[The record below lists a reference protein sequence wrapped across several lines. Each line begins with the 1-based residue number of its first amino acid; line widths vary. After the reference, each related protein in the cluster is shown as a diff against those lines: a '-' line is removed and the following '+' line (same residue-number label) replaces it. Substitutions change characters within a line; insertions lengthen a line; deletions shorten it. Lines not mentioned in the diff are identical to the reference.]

1 MNMIKRIQ
9 KPITKVLTTTTALL
23 LLQTG
28 TFAQARPASM
38 GIMGSK
44 QNVTTVTQG
53 GVALIGGGGAVP
65 SAYKWMINRSGGGD
79 VVVITASGNVG
90 YSEDIYKIGGANSV
104 ETLNITS
111 RQLADND
118 TVANIIRNAEMLFL
132 AGGDQSN
139 YMNFWRGTKTQAAIN
154 YLLNVKK
161 IPVGGTSAGCAIL
174 SGLYYSG
181 EGGSVVSDK
190 ALADPYMD
198 GIKLYNNDLLHAPYL
213 QNVLTDQHYLARNRE
228 GRHVTFLARMVADW
242 GLYATGIAP
251 NEKTAVCIDEFG
263 QAKVFGESA
272 AYFIK
277 TSEAQAPETVKPG
290 KPLEWF
296 NNKQALQVYEIVG
309 SDSGSGGFS
318 VGDFNSNKAQGGQWY
333 WWYVKNGKLVK
344 EKTTAPNQGKY
355 ALAIHG
361 GAGTILKKNMTPE
374 KEKAYTAALKQA
386 LEAGYAKIKA
396 GKSSLDAVEAA
407 IHVLEDNPLFNAGK
421 GAVFTHDGRNEM
433 DAAIMD
439 GKTLGAGAVAGV
451 TVIRNPISAARAVM
465 EKSEHV
471 MMAGP
476 GAEQFAKQAGITIVD
491 PKYFYT
497 EERWKGLQNAIKED
511 SIKAKLDHSYNETPA
526 KFGIINRDYK
536 FGTVGAVAL
545 DQYGNLAAGTSTGGM
560 TNKKFGRIG
569 DAPIIG
575 GGTYANNNSVA
586 ISCTGWGE
594 YYIRTVVAH
603 DLSALMQYANK
614 TVEEAGKEVI
624 QKMGDLGGDGGL
636 IAIDKNGNIAMPFN
650 TEGMYRGSITKDGKI
665 EIHIYK
671 D

>member
-1 MNMIKRIQ
+1 MVAAKTI
-9 KPITKVLTTTTALL
+9 LALL
-23 LLQTG
+23 LLQITAV
-28 TFAQARPASM
+28 AQVPSRPGSL
-38 GIMGSK
+38 GIMGNAKNIATS
-44 QNVTTVTQG
+44 TTG

-65 SAYKWMINRSGGGD
+65 SAYQWMIGRSGGGD
-79 VVVITASGNVG
+79 VVVITASGNAG
-90 YSEDIYKIGGANSV
+90 YSEDIFKLGGTNSV

-132 AGGDQSN
+132 AGGDQSR
-139 YMNFWRGTKTQAAIN
+139 YMNYWRGTKTQAAIN

-161 IPVGGTSAGCAIL
+161 VPVGGTSAGCAIL

-181 EGGSVVSDK
+181 EGGSVVSEK
-190 ALADPYMD
+190 ALANPYTD
-198 GIKLYNNDLLHAPYL
+198 GVTLYNNDLLHAPFL
-213 QNVLTDQHYLARNRE
+213 QNVLTDQHYLARGRE
-228 GRHVTFLARMVADW
+228 GRHITFLARMVADW

-251 NEKTAVCIDEFG
+251 NEKTAVCVDEFG
-263 QAKVFGESA
+263 QAKVFGEST

-277 TSEAQAPETVKPG
+277 TTEAKAPETVKPG
-290 KPLEWF
+290 KPLEWYS
-296 NNKQALQVYEIVG
+296 NKQALLVYEIMG

-318 VGDFNSNKAQGGQWY
+318 VGDFSPAKASGGKWY
-333 WWYVKNGKLVK
+333 WWYVKNGQLVK
-344 EKTTAPNQGKY
+344 EKTASPNQGGY
-355 ALAIHG
+355 ALVIHG

-374 KEKAYTAALKQA
+374 KEKAYTAGLKQA
-386 LEAGYAKIKA
+386 LEAGYAQIKA

-471 MMAGP
+471 MMAGA

-497 EERWKGLQNAIKED
+497 EERWKGLRKAIEED
-511 SIKAKLDHSYNETPA
+511 SVKAKLDHSYNEPPA
-526 KFGIINRDYK
+526 RLGTINHDYK

-560 TNKKFGRIG
+560 TNKKYGRIG

-575 GGTYANNNSVA
+575 AGTYANNKTVA

-603 DLSALMQYANK
+603 DLSAMMEYAGMP
-614 TVEEAGKEVI
+614 VDEAGKAVI
-624 QKMGDLGGDGGL
+624 KKVGDLGGDGGL
-636 IAIDKNGNIAMPFN
+636 IALDKNGNVSLPFN
-650 TEGMYRGSITKDGKI
+650 TEGMYRGTITKDGKI